1 MKNNWL
7 SWKLYLVPFF
17 VYTIFYLTS
26 CTQDISTPTNELDTC
41 EFPKDSISTS
51 TTNNIDQQILE
62 RLYRLVISASKSEIC
77 DNSAEW
83 GIAGI
88 GHKPCGGPAGY
99 IPYNKKNE
107 KCFSAILK
115 FYNEQCQRY
124 NIKNQIISNC
134 MVEPSPKFVQCKNG
148 KPTLVY

>member
-1 MKNNWL
+1 MKKILL
-7 SWKLYLVPFF
+7 SWKLYLIPFF
-17 VYTIFYLTS
+17 VFTMLYLNS
-26 CTQDISTPTNELDTC
+26 CTQDISIPPGELENC
-41 EFPKDSISTS
+41 EFPKDSISSS
-51 TTNNIDQQILE
+51 TTNNFDQQILE
-62 RLYRLVISASKSEIC
+62 RLNKLVISSSKSETC
-77 DNSAEW
+77 DNTDDW

-107 KCFSAILK
+107 KCFLAMLK

-124 NIKNQIISNC
+124 NIKNQLISNC
-134 MVEPSPKFVQCKNG
+134 MVEPSPKLVQCKNG

>member
-7 SWKLYLVPFF
+7 GWKSYLVPFF
-17 VYTIFYLTS
+17 VYTIFCLTS
-26 CTQDISTPTNELDTC
+26 CTQDISTPPNELDTC

-124 NIKNQIISNC
+124 NIKNQLISNC